1 MRHFTALMVF
11 VFAFCLMA
19 EARVRPMEEC
29 PPQFS
34 IFNSQSSIF
43 NSQSSIFNFQ
53 FSILRGDANG
63 DGEVNISDVMLLVNR
78 VLGAPTSVFIAAN
91 CDMNSDGDI
100 NVSDVSILINLILEG
115 DSQMG
120 PGDAE
125 DPDVNGN

>member
-1 MRHFTALMVF
+1 
-11 VFAFCLMA
+11 
-19 EARVRPMEEC
+19 MEEC
-29 PPQFS
+29 PPQ
-34 IFNSQSSIF
+34 SSIF
-43 NSQSSIFNFQ
+43 NLQSSI
-53 FSILRGDANG
+53 LKGDANG
-63 DGEVNISDVMLLVNR
+63 DGDVNISDVVLLVNK
-78 VLGAPTSVFIAAN
+78 VLGASSSVFIAAN